1 MDWLY
6 TIVIIL
12 VVVWL
17 AGFLLKIGGKF
28 VHLILMIAL
37 ILFLLR
43 LFGINL
49 F

>member
-1 MDWLY
+1 MDLLY
-6 TIVIIL
+6 TVVVIL
-12 VVVWL
+12 VVIWL

-37 ILFLLR
+37 VVFLLR

>member
-1 MDWLY
+1 MDWLW
-6 TIVIIL
+6 TIIVVL
-12 VVVWL
+12 VVIWL

-28 VHLILMIAL
+28 IHLIIMIAL
-37 ILFLLR
+37 VLFLLR

>member
-6 TIVIIL
+6 TLIVIL

-28 VHLILMIAL
+28 VHLIVMIAL
-37 ILFLLR
+37 VFFLLR
-43 LFGINL
+43 MFNIL
-49 F
+49 